1 MIMRKTL
8 LTLCTLLSSLYTFAQ
23 TDWAGTY
30 TVMTK
35 EPFFYTETAQK
46 YGVELPETLEVVI
59 EKQADQYVITKF
71 MGYDLTQSH
80 DGVIIL
86 EPDANKETVCY
97 MPTSRHLLT
106 SEYYERTEILDEG
119 LETQR
124 DTLIT
129 GYKGVVITGDNMSN
143 DPVKITRQ
151 SDGQIKIATFAL
163 GYRTDQGGVMPVGYW
178 QKNVPLNGG
187 DPEEEVV
194 PYAWAGTYLV
204 VTDGVFTL
212 AEGVDCPEVFMMTI
226 EEDMWTPGSF
236 VVTEF
241 WGHDDL
247 ATTNFFTGGL
257 PLTLDA
263 EDGDKCYLP
272 VAAGQNLL
280 AVRDDM
286 MSYYALTDGFGL
298 GTENVALTHNA
309 DDTFTIDMFS
319 INTYG
324 YAEDFVPET
333 IAMYFGATAEKGDRE
348 ALQAK
353 MAEII
358 AEREAAGVKSVENT
372 QPLSVEYFDLNGRR
386 LSTPQKGISI
396 VRQKQQ
402 DGSVVTRKVVTK

>member
-30 TVMTK
+30 TLRSND
-35 EPFFYTETAQK
+35 PLLYTETIAEA
-46 YGVELPETLEVVI
+46 GLEISETFEI
-59 EKQADQYVITKF
+59 VITKQDDKYVVSKF
-71 MGYDLTQSH
+71 MGYDLTASV
-80 DGVIIL
+80 DGVL
-86 EPDANKETVCY
+86 ELELDGQKEGVAYIESNRHRITSKYYEYEEENTNDETGETSTETVSGY
-97 MPTSRHLLT
+97 EGILL
-106 SEYYERTEILDEG
+106 LG
-119 LETQR
+119 N
-124 DTLIT
+124 
-129 GYKGVVITGDNMSN
+129 NMSS
-143 DPVKITRQ
+143 DPIKLTKQ
-151 SDGQIKIATFAL
+151 SDGQIKMSNFVLMYASKATQSLL
-163 GYRTDQGGVMPVGYW
+163 GWFD
-178 QKNVPLNGG
+178 KNTPLNGG
-187 DPEEEVV
+187 DPDEEVV

-212 AEGVDCPEVFMMTI
+212 AEDVDCPEVFMMTI
-226 EEDMWTPGSF
+226 EEDMWNPGSF

-247 ATTNFFTGGL
+247 AMTNFFTGGL

-372 QPLSVEYFDLNGRR
+372 QPLSVEYFDLNGHR